1 MGARTANF
9 DQNNDLVFDK
19 GTVDFSPVRS
29 LTPCP
34 PLGMN
39 FLPRRFSRDRSVT
52 SEVSDFYGR
61 QPVQIARSTAMAVAV
76 PYLHSA
82 IWANRAGWLRM
93 DSDLTPKRRNFLRR
107 IKPKSVRLQVLG
119 VVMVLIV
126 FV

>member
-61 QPVQIARSTAMAVAV
+61 QPVQIASSTAMAVAV

-82 IWANRAGWLRM
+82 ISANRAGWLRM
-93 DSDLTPKRRNFLRR
+93 ESQSTPQRRNFIRR
-107 IKPKSVRLQVLG
+107 VKPKCLRVHVPED
-119 VVMVLIV
+119 VM
-126 FV
+126 